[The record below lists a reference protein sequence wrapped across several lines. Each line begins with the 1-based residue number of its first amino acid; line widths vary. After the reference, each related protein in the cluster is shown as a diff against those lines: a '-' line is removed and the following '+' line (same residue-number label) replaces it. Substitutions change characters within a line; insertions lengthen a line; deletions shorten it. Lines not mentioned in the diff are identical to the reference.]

1 MRYDYDTSYAEPL
14 KLLRYPGDKLA
25 YGALLLALAVVPL
38 LAPRFYV
45 GELTYIFIL
54 CIAGLGLMVLT
65 GFTGQV
71 SLGHAAFIGIGS
83 YAHALLLAQGV
94 PFLLSLAGASL
105 AAGAAGL
112 LIGLPAIR
120 VSGLYLAM
128 VTLAFSFVV
137 EHIFCN
143 WKSLTGGYNGMAVA
157 DPKLFGLYLGK
168 LNPLYY
174 FCLLVLVLVLT
185 GLANLLRT
193 RTGRAFIGVRDSE
206 AAAHGLGIFVSGY
219 KVLAFALSAAICG
232 LAGGLMAHHLK
243 FVTPEAFNLLLSM
256 ELLLMVVIGGLGSLH
271 GAVFGAVL
279 IGVLP
284 AFISLLKP
292 FLGQRI
298 SSQSGLEIFVF
309 GSVLVLFVLFEPK
322 GLYGRWLKLKGLI
335 EYFPLYRKDT
345 FRRVKSYM
353 RSERYR

>member
-1 MRYDYDTSYAEPL
+1 MRFDYDTSYAEPL
-14 KLLRYPGDKLA
+14 KLLRYRSEWFA
-25 YGALLLALAVVPL
+25 YGALLLALAAFPL

-71 SLGHAAFIGIGS
+71 SLGHAAFVGVGA
-83 YAHALLLAQGV
+83 YAHALLLAHGV
-94 PFLLSLAGASL
+94 PFLVSLAGASL
-105 AAGAAGL
+105 VAGAAGL

-137 EHIFCN
+137 EHVFGN

-157 DPKLFGLYLGK
+157 DPTLFGIDLGK

-174 FCLLVLVLVLT
+174 LCLLVLVLLLT

-219 KVLAFALSAAICG
+219 KLLAFALSATICG
-232 LAGGLMAHHLK
+232 LAGGLLAHHLK
-243 FVTPEAFNLLLSM
+243 FVTPEAFGLLLSM
-256 ELLLMVVIGGLGSLH
+256 ELLLMVVIGGMGSLH
-271 GAVFGAVL
+271 GAIFGAVL
-279 IGVLP
+279 IGFLP
-284 AFISLLKP
+284 AFISHLKP
-292 FLGQRI
+292 LLGQRI
-298 SSQSGLEIFVF
+298 ASQSGLEIFVF

-345 FRRVKSYM
+345 YRRVKSYM